1 MKAGSLQRMTTPLLV
16 ESPERRHPQEKC
28 ASKCIRGFLSLCLH
42 LFFNTTNLILHVWLS
57 SDNNSDFR
65 LPIADLLESGGKSL
79 RRNKSKDKD
88 LRAEYKSA
96 IGN

>member
-1 MKAGSLQRMTTPLLV
+1 MPRSVFAVLL
-16 ESPERRHPQEKC
+16 C
-28 ASKCIRGFLSLCLH
+28 CLH

-57 SDNNSDFR
+57 SDNNSDCQ
-65 LPIADLLESGGKSL
+65 LPICSSPAANLCGETGAKT
-79 RRNKSKDKD
+79 KAKD